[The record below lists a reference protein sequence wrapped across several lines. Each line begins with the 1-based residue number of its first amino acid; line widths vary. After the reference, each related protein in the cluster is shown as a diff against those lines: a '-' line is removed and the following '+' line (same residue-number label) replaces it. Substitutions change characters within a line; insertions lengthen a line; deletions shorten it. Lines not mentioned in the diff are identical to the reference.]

1 MRTRLIPALAAGA
14 LALAG
19 TATAHAAPLPLSG
32 TFGITYP
39 AAGPDDLVGPFFAGP
54 LGDLNGDGAD
64 EYTMLAKYTPDA
76 GLPRA
81 QVVFGSPARRNMSL
95 DGTDPRVREYDGVH
109 FAPAGDVNGD
119 GTDDVIVSTLITD
132 ISVAPTV
139 VVVYGGPGIADVRLD
154 QPGARGFRIFN
165 AQQVARAGDMNGDG
179 RDDLFV
185 TDSAEDGDVTGGAIL
200 FGKVNTLPMN
210 AAVAGPGKVRLSS
223 SVVAPI
229 NDSSP
234 VAAGDVNGDG
244 LSDIAF
250 KTRDDRVSV
259 LFGSGWLRPADIDAP
274 GPRGF
279 IIEGTWG
286 GVHADTLDFTGDRRA
301 DLIVSNG
308 STDLAVVPGKTTSTP
323 VWPWSA
329 GSPAIIVPSSTSG
342 PGRANDSVAVVDDL
356 TGDGRADLLTTTELG
371 QVRVALGQRTAGT
384 ATLGATVGGAFA
396 STLKSAGDVDG
407 DGRKDAISWE
417 IVVPIGASTE
427 GVRATQTLITAGNDV
442 LAPRLRAPYLS
453 NPSFRV
459 GQGTEVQ
466 ATVSEAAQ
474 IELVIRRANGTV
486 AGTVR
491 VPATTQLIQFNWD
504 GRVNGRPLAPG
515 DYVTTATPVD
525 LAGNRGEGT
534 PMAFTILP

>member
-39 AAGPDDLVGPFFAGP
+39 AAGPDDLVGPLFAGP

-64 EYTMLAKYTPDA
+64 EYTMLAKYTPEA

-119 GTDDVIVSTLITD
+119 GTDDVIVSTLVTD
-132 ISVAPTV
+132 ISIKPVV

-165 AQQVARAGDMNGDG
+165 AQQAARAGDMNGDG

-185 TDSAEDGDVTGGAIL
+185 TDSAEDGDMTGGAIL
-200 FGKVNTLPMN
+200 FGKVNTLPMD

-259 LFGSGWLRPADIDAP
+259 LFGSGWLRPADVDAP

-279 IIEGTWG
+279 IIEGAWG

-308 STDLAVVPGKTTSTP
+308 STDLAVVPGKTTST
-323 VWPWSA
+323 PWSA

-525 LAGNRGEGT
+525 VAGNRGEGT
-534 PMAFTILP
+534 TMEFTILP